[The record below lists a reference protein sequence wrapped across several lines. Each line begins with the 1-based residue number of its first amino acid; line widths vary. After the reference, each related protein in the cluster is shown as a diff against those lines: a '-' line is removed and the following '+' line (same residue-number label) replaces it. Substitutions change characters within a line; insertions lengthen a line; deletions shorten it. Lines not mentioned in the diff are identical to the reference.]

1 MRADSSVS
9 DAGRMSVIVTVS
21 PQFELCYALADIV
34 SPAPHFSG
42 WTGIVD
48 SPDWLEQAR
57 SFGWV
62 FWLGLSDMVE
72 REQPAGTIDEFISQL
87 KAVPRDQIL
96 PRLHRSFVDRP
107 AGKMPSAEVREWLH
121 FIGLDSG
128 EPDPRWGSSRWE
140 GPLDAPLSV
149 LDAFR
154 PHFEKVWQELLP
166 RLRKSAE
173 EISEA
178 AKTSNLSALANE
190 LKLGIE
196 VDQRTGMIRTLRGY
210 KVPGS
215 DVGNVYLLPSVFNSR
230 RFITIS
236 DYTTPRPFYFPYLL
250 DKLKLP
256 SGLKRT
262 SNFGM
267 TLDPWL
273 VCRAIGDPTRAAIL
287 RLIAERPRPSLEIH
301 RELNLSKANVSHH
314 IFQLRQAGLITEKRI
329 GRTVELSIRLEPM
342 RWLSQALTREFGRR
356 R

>member
-1 MRADSSVS
+1 MNID
-9 DAGRMSVIVTVS
+9 VTLS
-21 PQFELCYALADIV
+21 PQFDLCYALADIV

-42 WTGIVD
+42 WAGIED
-48 SPDWLEQAR
+48 SPEWIEQAR

-72 REQPAGTIDEFISQL
+72 REEPAASIEEFISDL
-87 KAVPRDQIL
+87 KAVPREEIL

-128 EPDPRWGSSRWE
+128 DPDPRWGSSRWE

-154 PHFEKVWQELLP
+154 PHFEKAWKELLP
-166 RLRKSAE
+166 KLRDSAE
-173 EISEA
+173 EVAEQARHFS
-178 AKTSNLSALANE
+178 LSTLASE

-196 VDQRTGMIRTLRGY
+196 VERRTGMIRTLRGY

-215 DVGNVYLLPSVFNSR
+215 EVGTVYLMPSVFNSR

-236 DYTTPRPFYFPYLL
+236 DYASPRPFYFPYLL
-250 DKLKLP
+250 DQLKLP
-256 SGLKRT
+256 AGLKRT

-287 RLIAERPRPSLEIH
+287 RLIAERPRASLEIH
-301 RELNLSKANVSHH
+301 NELNLSKANVSHH
-314 IFQLRQAGLITEKRI
+314 IFQLRQAGLINEKRV

-356 R
+356 GN